1 VGSGE
6 LIATTVLGAT
16 AGFAALWIILLSC
29 LVKVAVQLEFGRH
42 AILTGKTAMDCFH
55 QLPGPTWGK
64 SGWSVWVI
72 FGLQLLKIVQL
83 GGMLGGTALVLS
95 MIYPS
100 LSFTS
105 WVILTSIVVALLIF
119 NGRYGWAE
127 KISLGM
133 VVIFT
138 VFTIVAVFSL
148 RLTKFSFT
156 FFDVIDGLRFNLSG
170 EIAVVAIG
178 AFGITGVASDEII
191 AYNYWCLE
199 KGYASYTG
207 PKQDSTEWLNR
218 AKGWIDVMYLDAIV
232 AMIIYTLVT
241 IAFYLLGAAILHKQ
255 SIIPEG
261 NQVIETVAL
270 IYTQS
275 LGPGIKTMYLI
286 GAFFVL
292 FSSLFATLAAWT
304 RVFPDALG
312 KLGVINFSDLQ
323 IRKRTIRWL
332 AWIFP
337 ITWTLALWF
346 LQSPVLMI
354 LSGGVVGSFMLL
366 IVAGAAIHFRKTTDA
381 LTDTRWFYKVSFW
394 ISVASI
400 LSVAIYGL
408 IKAI

>member
-1 VGSGE
+1 
-6 LIATTVLGAT
+6 
-16 AGFAALWIILLSC
+16 
-29 LVKVAVQLEFGRH
+29 
-42 AILTGKTAMDCFH
+42 
-55 QLPGPTWGK
+55 
-64 SGWSVWVI
+64 
-72 FGLQLLKIVQL
+72 
-83 GGMLGGTALVLS
+83 
-95 MIYPS
+95 MIYPAIS
-100 LSFTS
+100 LTT
-105 WVILTSIVVALLIF
+105 WVILTGVVVALLIF

-133 VVIFT
+133 VVMFT
-138 VFTIVAVFSL
+138 VFTLVAVFSL
-148 RLTKFSFT
+148 RLTEFSFT
-156 FFDVIDGLRFNLSG
+156 FSDVIRGLQFNLSG
-170 EIAVVAIG
+170 EIAMVAIG

-207 PKQDSTEWLNR
+207 PKQDTLVWLNR
-218 AKGWIDVMYLDAIV
+218 AKGWINVMYLDAIV

-241 IAFYLLGAAILHKQ
+241 IAFYLLGAAILYRQ
-255 SIIPEG
+255 SIIPQG

-312 KLGVINFSDLQ
+312 KLGMINFADL
-323 IRKRTIRWL
+323 RTRSNMIKWL

-337 ITWTLALWF
+337 TTWALALWY

-381 LTDTRWFYKVSFW
+381 LTDTGWFYRVAFWVST
-394 ISVASI
+394 VSI
-400 LSVAIYGL
+400 LGVAVYGL
-408 IKAI
+408 VKVVT